1 MEEDYFSPC
10 DNWQFFCQNKS
21 TDLERELARSR
32 HPEEIGGNVLK
43 KMILMTVLTL
53 VIMVSAFRMPMMVRA
68 SLTSVSVI
76 QLSDVT
82 HRDQITVS
90 ARLEERKKSDIQ
102 TDLPVVIKKMHV
114 GLGDEV
120 KVGDVLA
127 DVDVEKTKQSLLSLA
142 GSYDAIPEEIRNM
155 MALANPSEE
164 QLKQLIPSKIVAD
177 YTGVISHLNLQEG
190 AMSTPGEAVA
200 TITKKNNLQAV
211 LSVPEE
217 YGDQIAVGQSVSLS
231 VSAIPGET
239 FDGTIRQIAFSA
251 YETLVG
257 TSKQVVMNVYVDLAE
272 QSKRLK
278 SGYTALATVHLSDEK
293 ETWVLPY
300 QAINQDDEGREYV
313 YLYQQGQ
320 AVMRMIVTGKSLYE
334 GQEILAGVGREDL
347 VVAEQDLIKRNGQFI
362 TSSKI
367 EQGARSD
374 G

>member
-1 MEEDYFSPC
+1 M
-10 DNWQFFCQNKS
+10 
-21 TDLERELARSR
+21 
-32 HPEEIGGNVLK
+32 LK